1 LDKLDKLEK
10 FSRTMDILT
19 KSEELRLI
27 YGVVLKPNSEDLQG
41 DVVSKDDIRQAAH
54 DFLISSREAGIS
66 HQSPAP
72 ASSVESYLAP
82 TDMALGNQK
91 IDEDS
96 WIIGIKV
103 DSEEIWQAVKSGIF
117 NSFSIGALA
126 VAFQLA
132 NREIFK
138 KGVG

>member
-1 LDKLDKLEK
+1 MDKLDKLEK

-27 YGVVLKPNSEDLQG
+27 YGVVLKPDSEDLQG

-54 DFLISSREAGIS
+54 DFLISSREVGIS

-72 ASSVESYLAP
+72 ASLVESYLAP
-82 TDMALGNQK
+82 IEMTIEGQK
-91 IDEDS
+91 IDEGS
-96 WIIGIKV
+96 WIVGIKV

-117 NSFSIGALA
+117 NSFSIG
-126 VAFQLA
+126 
-132 NREIFK
+132 
-138 KGVG
+138 GVGHRIPID